1 MKGIQIVIWKPFVFI
16 SAVPKLVCSLESPGD
31 LPKFPKS
38 RSHPQVNSVTISG
51 CKTQA
56 SLMFKAFQVTP
67 VYRQVWK
74 ALFYAHSVVYFHI

>member
-31 LPKFPKS
+31 LLKFPKS
-38 RSHPQVNSVTISG
+38 RSHPWVTISG

-56 SLMFKAFQVTP
+56 SLMLKASQATP